1 MSAVDRGMGLG
12 LGGGGGGGDR
22 RVGGRRWE
30 LGCGV

>member
-1 MSAVDRGMGLG
+1 VSAVDRGMGLG